1 MTAGAVCKQ
10 LSFVSRHFHREE
22 ENVFLL
28 RPVQSRISINESK
41 FHTHINLLQS
51 NQLFHTEMT
60 AFSRGLRRQIAAM
73 LQCFDQTIFNW
84 SLMWNFS
91 CRSFPYLFWHK
102 KKLICKWAKPQ
113 VIRLINR
120 SSMINLMEN
129 STKVE
134 LPSAVEYSYSITTAI
149 NVGGYPES
157 PIQDQMKKGND
168 TQNQI
173 DFHNFASIRPMR
185 ANMMVMGSATTQYD
199 QKIVWDMRR
208 SNAPDATCVI
218 CVKERAGG
226 EARRRTFATMKIG
239 LSTKWSEPLYR
250 KWMLTLQ
257 TRHGNH
263 ISRKMWWAALV
274 QYEWGPFW
282 RGQW

>member
-1 MTAGAVCKQ
+1 MNQNFT
-10 LSFVSRHFHREE
+10 
-22 ENVFLL
+22 
-28 RPVQSRISINESK
+28 RISTFYKAISYFTQRWQHSHEDYDGKLRQCYNVSIRRSSIDPWCEISVVGVS
-41 FHTHINLLQS
+41 HI
-51 NQLFHTEMT
+51 
-60 AFSRGLRRQIAAM
+60 
-73 LQCFDQTIFNW
+73 C
-84 SLMWNFS
+84 
-91 CRSFPYLFWHK
+91 FPYLFWHE

-208 SNAPDATCVI
+208 SNAPPDATCVI
-218 CVKERAGG
+218 CAKERAGG

-282 RGQW
+282 RGQYQRCYT